1 MTATGAKLRFS
12 ARSAHP
18 YNSRRGHLSI
28 PPASVP
34 LNLHRKAMQHN
45 LFRRFSLLLLTL
57 AVLSSCVTGPNEQGF
72 RTISQKS
79 ARRLMDKRTV
89 TVVDV
94 REAAEYA
101 AGHLPGA
108 ILLPLGTIT
117 AETAAA
123 AIPSKDATVLV
134 YCRSGKRSQ
143 AGSAALA
150 ALGYTDICNIG
161 GIMTWPY
168 EIVIEP

>member
-1 MTATGAKLRFS
+1 
-12 ARSAHP
+12 
-18 YNSRRGHLSI
+18 
-28 PPASVP
+28 
-34 LNLHRKAMQHN
+34 
-45 LFRRFSLLLLTL
+45 
-57 AVLSSCVTGPNEQGF
+57 
-72 RTISQKS
+72 
-79 ARRLMDKRTV
+79 MDKRTV

-143 AGSAALA
+143 TGSAALA